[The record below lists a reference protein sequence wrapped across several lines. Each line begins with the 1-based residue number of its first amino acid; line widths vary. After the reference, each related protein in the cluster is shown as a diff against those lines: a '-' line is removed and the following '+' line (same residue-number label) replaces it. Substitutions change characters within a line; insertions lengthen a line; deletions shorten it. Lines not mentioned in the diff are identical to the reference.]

1 MPLAG
6 GGHTSRARLRWLQ
19 LSGLHARCQSQS
31 AKWKESASHNCRSA
45 PEQVVVGPAPA
56 SWMTASPPS
65 SPSSSG
71 SVKRTCVILN
81 VLPRWRA
88 ENEALRPSGPVM
100 DPHAL
105 PNTSAGGMAL
115 VAAMETVDR
124 VVRSFTED
132 FGRAVAVVRAEVS
145 RERDAALALVDS
157 ARAEV
162 EQVRVCL
169 HLALFP
175 VRHKTQWRR
184 TPFLTPSA
192 YLPPSPA

>member
-1 MPLAG
+1 
-6 GGHTSRARLRWLQ
+6 
-19 LSGLHARCQSQS
+19 
-31 AKWKESASHNCRSA
+31 
-45 PEQVVVGPAPA
+45 
-56 SWMTASPPS
+56 
-65 SPSSSG
+65 
-71 SVKRTCVILN
+71 
-81 VLPRWRA
+81 
-88 ENEALRPSGPVM
+88 M

-105 PNTSAGGMAL
+105 PNTAAGGMAL

-184 TPFLTPSA
+184 TPFLTPSD
-192 YLPPSPA
+192 YLPQSRLALLAERERFDTERMRERAELDRAWQVLSHCRPGSSTPVAHSSLSFDAEHKTCECRTCMPLEIGTRCFMPPQRRR